1 MDRRLTFSNSNLVA
15 FVVVSNSSKYMLKW
29 MIKLFTVRHV
39 SELACFQYFR
49 DCSLRMQLTLVVLIL
64 SFERRLVTASTKMI
78 ALRVEFRKLMEQL
91 TS

>member
-1 MDRRLTFSNSNLVA
+1 MDKRLSFSNSNLVV

-29 MIKLFTVRHV
+29 MILLYFVRHV

-49 DCSLRMQLTLVVLIL
+49 DYSLRMQPTLVVLIL
-64 SFERRLVTASTKMI
+64 SSGHRLVTVSTTMI